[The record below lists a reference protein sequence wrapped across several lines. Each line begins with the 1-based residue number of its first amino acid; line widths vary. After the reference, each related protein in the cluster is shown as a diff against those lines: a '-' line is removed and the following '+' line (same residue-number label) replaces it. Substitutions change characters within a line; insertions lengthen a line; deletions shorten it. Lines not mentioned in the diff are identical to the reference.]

1 MRIGGSLV
9 LIAVGAVL
17 RWGVTY
23 RHAGVNIPTIGIIL
37 MVVGIIGL
45 LITLAMLSTRRR
57 TDVVHQREPGA
68 VRSTYVEP
76 NDLGPDV

>member
-9 LIAVGAVL
+9 LIAAGAIL
-17 RWGVTY
+17 RWGVSY
-23 RHAGVNIPTIGIIL
+23 RTAGANLPTIGIIL

-45 LITLAMLSTRRR
+45 LITLAMWSTRRR
-57 TDVVHQREPGA
+57 TDVVHQREQGA

-76 NDLGPDV
+76 RDLGPDV